1 MTTIPLR
8 YPAEF
13 PLICVGGSAGA
24 VDAMRQLARDLP
36 EDFPAPLLLILH
48 RKNPPV
54 SGARFLLPDLLR
66 SASKLEVICPQEG
79 TIIRAGRIYI
89 MPHGMHA
96 VVEDNQFRLVEEP
109 IDCPW
114 RPSIDVLFKSVARQ
128 YRDRAV
134 AVLLSGMLD
143 DGVAGLR
150 AVTHEGGIT
159 IAQSPEDARKPDLP
173 LNAILKDHPNYVLP
187 LNDMAKLFCEL
198 CRFPAF
204 PDQERVVRDAA
215 ITAHVDKAM
224 LKGS

>member
-24 VDAMRQLARDLP
+24 VDAMRQLARDIP
-36 EDFPAPLLLILH
+36 DDFPAPLLLILH

-54 SGARFLLPDLLR
+54 SDAKFLLPDLMR
-66 SASKLEVICPQEG
+66 SVSKLEVVCPEDG
-79 TIIRAGRIYI
+79 TVLRAGHIYVMRHGVHTII
-89 MPHGMHA
+89 
-96 VVEDNQFRLVEEP
+96 EDNQFRLVEEP
-109 IDCPW
+109 GDCPW

-134 AVLLSGMLD
+134 AALLSGMLD

-150 AVTHEGGIT
+150 AVTSEGGIT
-159 IAQSPEDARKPDLP
+159 IAQSPEDAPRPELP

-187 LNDMAKLFCEL
+187 LNDMVKLFCEL

-204 PDQERVVRDAA
+204 PDQQQVMHDAA
-215 ITAHVDKAM
+215 ITAHVDKAL
-224 LKGS
+224 LKGT